1 MLLGLVYML
10 TSKTAESGYF
20 IDKNHQDASN
30 RLLIYF
36 TAQD

>member
-10 TSKTAESGYF
+10 TSKTAKSGYF
-20 IDKNHQDASN
+20 IDKNQDASN